1 MLLAKTFVL
10 REVLEPQKQ
19 TLRINPDFR
28 FLERNLELCREYLLM
43 AGWELELDP
52 DYGVASI
59 FNRYG
64 YNKIRLDRFTTLF
77 VYGLRL
83 IYEEEREKLALGKTV
98 LTTLADLLQKLNR
111 LGVLDRKVSENF
123 LQETLGVLKEFNL
136 IERLESNWL
145 DPNGRILIYPS
156 ILQVVT
162 NERINYLYQ
171 KLTQKEGV
179 DKLEKSDQTAV
190 D

>member
-64 YNKIRLDRFTTLF
+64 YNND
-77 VYGLRL
+77 
-83 IYEEEREKLALGKTV
+83 
-98 LTTLADLLQKLNR
+98 D
-111 LGVLDRKVSENF
+111 D
-123 LQETLGVLKEFNL
+123 
-136 IERLESNWL
+136 
-145 DPNGRILIYPS
+145 
-156 ILQVVT
+156 
-162 NERINYLYQ
+162 
-171 KLTQKEGV
+171 
-179 DKLEKSDQTAV
+179 
-190 D
+190 